1 MAAKKTNAKKTNAKK
16 TGKGGLSEGMKTAF
30 SIAANEIFY
39 ENVGEAVEDPK
50 GLLKSGDLGAT
61 YQSFHRGVL
70 DEAGAAKVLTDLA
83 PWLTPSL
90 VAKTLARA
98 KGDSAADFGCD
109 LVDAVALSAGVEI
122 AEAILQIA
130 IGKESSVN
138 ARLEPWL
145 EPIRT
150 LAKRLAAKIE
160 ANDTDEE
167 EDVATSFG

>member
-1 MAAKKTNAKKTNAKK
+1 MAAKKTNTKKSA
-16 TGKGGLSEGMKTAF
+16 KGGLSEGMKTAF

-39 ENVGEAVEDPK
+39 ENVAEAVENPK
-50 GLLKSGDLGAT
+50 ALLRSGDLGAT
-61 YQSFHRGVL
+61 CQSFHRGVL
-70 DEAGAAKVLTDLA
+70 DEKGASKVLEDLA

-90 VAKTLARA
+90 VTKTLARA

-109 LVDAVALSAGVEI
+109 LVDAVALAAGVEI
-122 AEAILQIA
+122 AEAILQLA

-167 EDVATSFG
+167 EDVAVSFD